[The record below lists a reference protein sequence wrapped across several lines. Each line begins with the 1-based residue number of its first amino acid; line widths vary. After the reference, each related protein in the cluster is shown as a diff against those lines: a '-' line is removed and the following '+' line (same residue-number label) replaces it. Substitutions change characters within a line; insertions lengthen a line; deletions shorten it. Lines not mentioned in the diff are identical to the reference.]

1 MFSRGAKASHKR
13 KLELAAK
20 KPKRTHKKKH
30 HVIHVRNPEL
40 HEYNKGLPKAA
51 APSAAAAAA
60 DAADRAQDDARG
72 TVAARGGRRTRRRRG
87 LLGRLIRN
95 PTRRQLKALL
105 GRRGGGLE
113 EEYKKAFR
121 AAEGS
126 DPSET
131 DLANFLSHGPN
142 TQPEIIKAIQQEAK
156 RKNAGVPEAKAAME
170 ARVYGR
176 Q

>member
-1 MFSRGAKASHKR
+1 MAKLPSMYAKGAEKHRRMAEKV
-13 KLELAAK
+13 AAK

-51 APSAAAAAA
+51 APSAAAAASA

-105 GRRGGGLE
+105 GRR
-113 EEYKKAFR
+113 R
-121 AAEGS
+121 
-126 DPSET
+126 
-131 DLANFLSHGPN
+131 
-142 TQPEIIKAIQQEAK
+142 
-156 RKNAGVPEAKAAME
+156 
-170 ARVYGR
+170 
-176 Q
+176 

>member
-40 HEYNKGLPKAA
+40 HEYNKGLPKPA

-87 LLGRLIRN
+87 LLGRLVRN
-95 PTRRQLKALL
+95 PTRRQLKAL
-105 GRRGGGLE
+105 RERGLKE
-113 EEYKKAFR
+113 
-121 AAEGS
+121 
-126 DPSET
+126 
-131 DLANFLSHGPN
+131 
-142 TQPEIIKAIQQEAK
+142 
-156 RKNAGVPEAKAAME
+156 
-170 ARVYGR
+170 
-176 Q
+176 